1 MQMIA
6 CGHINLARTVVPAT
20 IASRYGPAYLMTVP
34 LQPLAGMRVIDF
46 TRVLAGPY
54 ATMLLAELGADVIK
68 IEMPDVGDETRGWGP
83 PFVEDTSA
91 YFHAVNRG
99 KRSVVIDLSTEDGRA
114 AVDRLIGT
122 ADVVVENFRPGVTTR
137 LGIGADEVLARH
149 PSVVY
154 GSITGFGIVGPMA
167 QDAGTEVIV
176 EAESGLMSIT
186 GTPDGEPVR
195 FGVAMVD
202 LATGSALVN
211 AVLAALLERGRTGR
225 GRRVDVSL
233 YATAI
238 SALGTVIAGTSV
250 GESATRAWGSAHPSI
265 VPYRAY
271 AAADGHVVLGA
282 TNDAMFVRLVES
294 LDAGATLGRDEW
306 RSNAARVAARAD
318 VDAAVQDA
326 VGRLPVEALLH
337 RLRTHRVLVAP
348 VRTPAEAARSDQA
361 AALGMITDDDGLLI
375 PRSPLGPT
383 GTRELGRAPELGEH
397 TAQVLEEIGALMK
410 EGA

>member
-1 MQMIA
+1 M
-6 CGHINLARTVVPAT
+6 T
-20 IASRYGPAYLMTVP
+20 AS
-34 LQPLAGMRVIDF
+34 LQPLAGIRVIDF

-68 IEMPDVGDETRGWGP
+68 IEMPEIGDETRAWGP
-83 PFVEDTSA
+83 PFVPGTRTDTSA

-99 KRSVVIDLSTEDGRA
+99 KRSVALDLTTEGGRA

-122 ADVVVENFRPGVTTR
+122 ADVVVENFRPGVTER
-137 LGIGADEVLARH
+137 LGIGAAEVLARH

-154 GSITGFGIVGPMA
+154 GSITGFGICGPMA
-167 QDAGTEVIV
+167 KDAGTEVIV

-250 GESATRAWGSAHPSI
+250 GDSATRPWGSAHPSI

-282 TNDAMFVRLVES
+282 TNDAMFIRLIDS
-294 LDAGATLGRDEW
+294 LDAHETLEREDW
-306 RSNAARVAARAD
+306 RSNAARVIDRED
-318 VDAAVQDA
+318 VDAALQDL
-326 VGRLPVEALLH
+326 VGRLSVEELLQ
-337 RLRTHRVLVAP
+337 RLRAHRVLVAP

-383 GTRELGRAPELGEH
+383 GTRELGRAPDLGEH
-397 TAQVLEEIGALMK
+397 TAQVLEEISAFMK
-410 EGA
+410 EDA